1 MASPFSV
8 FRKNQKVLMA
18 VFGVAAMIA
27 FVFLSPL
34 AQYMGGGRP
43 EGGNPVV
50 VETKYGDLKASELDG
65 LEYQRQL
72 VDRFL
77 QDLVGQSAAKQ
88 FSQPGMDNR
97 WAQQIA
103 QQQYVMWRNRIMM
116 RSGGGPEEQALET
129 MLMAE
134 RAKQM
139 GLVVSDQTINDM
151 IRQISSDSLTPA
163 EVQTIIR
170 GLQPQRPIS
179 TGRLF
184 DALRTELLAMQYYQF
199 FLSSLADV
207 PPAQRFEYFSRLN
220 RRVKAEVMPLA
231 VAEFV
236 SQTPEP
242 TDAEV
247 KEYYEKYKNA
257 YPDPTSPDPGFNKP
271 KRASFQYFKASL
283 DPLAEQLKGEVTEE
297 EIAKFYEENK
307 QRFPAMGLDNPA
319 AAAPGAVAPAADK
332 AAEEAPAEEK
342 PAEEAPAAA
351 AAAEDKPAEEAPQE
365 EPAAPAE
372 QPADETPAAEPAPA
386 EKPAE
391 GEPAPSE
398 SPQARRAAGQVFRLV
413 SLQEE
418 KPADETPAAEAPA
431 TEKPVEE
438 KPAAGAPATEAPAE
452 TAPAAEQP
460 AEEKPAD
467 AMPAEEKPKDPGD
480 EVVPEP
486 AVPDAAPQFEPLEKV
501 KEEIRDILAQ
511 QKAAEKLQAQFEELS
526 GQMKRYADEHDIY
539 SVEKQTNAK
548 AIAPQ
553 PLDFNKLAE
562 GKNVEVGELKSV
574 TPLQAMKSDIGK
586 SFREVQGAVPGQGR
600 QVPFVQFAFA
610 EGLPEYRAE
619 MDQDG
624 ENNFYLFWKTS
635 EEPAY
640 VPPLDEIRKEV
651 VQAWKL
657 NKARELAKKRA
668 EEYAEQA
675 RTQKKSLAEL
685 FGAQPNLKVTE
696 PAPFSWLTLGNVPLQ
711 QGAEP
716 RLSEVDG
723 VDQAGPDFMRA
734 VFGLPTGGVGV
745 AFNQPQDSV
754 YVIRAIEFEP
764 SDEQLR
770 EDFARENPARYMSA
784 AMDDQRVIYRNW
796 IDDLKADADVR
807 WLRQADARRATTEGD
822 EL

>member
-1 MASPFSV
+1 VASPFSV
-8 FRKNQKVLMA
+8 FRKNQKILMA
-18 VFGVAAMIA
+18 TFGVAAMIA
-27 FVFLSPL
+27 FVFLGPL
-34 AQYMGGGRP
+34 SQYMGGGRP
-43 EGGNPVV
+43 EGGNPVI
-50 VETKYGDLKASELDG
+50 VETKYGDLKASELQG
-65 LEYQRQL
+65 LEYQREL
-72 VDRFL
+72 VNRFIEA
-77 QDLVGQSAAKQ
+77 LVVESAAKQ

-97 WAQQIA
+97 WLQQIA
-103 QQQYVMWRNRIMM
+103 QQQFMMWHNRIMEHA
-116 RSGGGPEEQALET
+116 SGGPEQQAVET

-151 IRQISSDSLTPA
+151 IRQISSDSLSPA
-163 EVQTIIR
+163 EIQTIIR
-170 GLQPQRPIS
+170 RLQPQRPIS
-179 TGRLF
+179 VARLF
-184 DALRTELLAMQYYQF
+184 DAFRTELLAMQYYQF
-199 FLSSLADV
+199 FVSSLADV
-207 PPAQRFEYFSRLN
+207 PPAQRFEYFSRVN
-220 RRVKAEVMPLA
+220 RRVKSELMPLA

-236 SQTPEP
+236 SQAPEP

-247 KEYYEKYKNA
+247 KDFYEKYKNA
-257 YPDPTSPDPGFNKP
+257 YPDPTSPEPGFHKP

-283 DPLAEQLKGEVTEE
+283 DPLAEQLKGDVTEE

-307 QRFPAMGLDNPA
+307 QRFPAMSLTNPA
-319 AAAPGAVAPAADK
+319 GGQTPAAETS
-332 AAEEAPAEEK
+332 AAEPAEAAPAEEK
-342 PAEEAPAAA
+342 PSTETPAEEKPADAPAEAPAEEAPKEEPAGSETPATEPA
-351 AAAEDKPAEEAPQE
+351 PEDKPAEGEA
-365 EPAAPAE
+365 
-372 QPADETPAAEPAPA
+372 D
-386 EKPAE
+386 
-391 GEPAPSE
+391 PSE
-398 SPQARRAAGQVFRLV
+398 SPQARRGAAQVFRLV

-418 KPADETPAAEAPA
+418 TPVEEASAAETPAVEAPA
-431 TEKPVEE
+431 TET
-438 KPAAGAPATEAPAE
+438 PATEAPATE
-452 TAPAAEQP
+452 VPAA
-460 AEEKPAD
+460 AAGDKT
-467 AMPAEEKPKDPGD
+467 KDPGD

-501 KEEIRDILAQ
+501 EDEIRDILAQ

-586 SFREVQGAVPGQGR
+586 SFREMQSAVPGQGR

-610 EGLPEYRAE
+610 ENLPEYRAE

-640 VPPLDEIRKEV
+640 VPPLDEIRSEV

-657 NKARELAKKRA
+657 NKARELAKKRG

-685 FGAQPNLKVTE
+685 FGSQPNMKVSE

-723 VDQAGPDFMRA
+723 VDQAGPDFMRM
-734 VFGLPTGGVGV
+734 VFGLSAGGVGI
-745 AFNQPQDSV
+745 AFNQPQDIV
-754 YVIRAIEFEP
+754 YVVRAIEFEP
-764 SDEQLR
+764 SEEQLR
-770 EDFARENPARYMSA
+770 DEFARENPMRYLSA
-784 AMDDQRVIYRNW
+784 AREDQRAIYRHW
-796 IDDLKADADVR
+796 IEDLKTDADVR
-807 WLRQADARRATTEGD
+807 WLRQADVRRTTAASEG